1 MKYTVVVHAVGE
13 DGTEAFVGTKT
24 LEAPTAVKARE
35 QAIEELWDDRLTAAS
50 CRARATVVARTGG
63 EAEPAA
69 LRAARSTRSYL
80 EESRR
85 ASAGAAS
92 EDEWR
97 WYRFWWTWTALRFSS
112 TRQERARAKLGSE
125 LFYRRIERVKA
136 WRQRLLTGGAAHAA

>member
-1 MKYTVVVHAVGE
+1 MTYTVVVHAIGE

-35 QAIEELWDDRLTAAS
+35 QAIEALWADRLACAS
-50 CRARATVVARTGG
+50 CRARATVVARAGG
-63 EAEPAA
+63 EGEPAA

-92 EDEWR
+92 KDEWR

-112 TRQERARAKLGSE
+112 TRQDRARAKLGSE
-125 LFYRRIERVKA
+125 LFYRRIERIQA
-136 WRQRLLTGGAAHAA
+136 WRQRLLAGGVSHAA